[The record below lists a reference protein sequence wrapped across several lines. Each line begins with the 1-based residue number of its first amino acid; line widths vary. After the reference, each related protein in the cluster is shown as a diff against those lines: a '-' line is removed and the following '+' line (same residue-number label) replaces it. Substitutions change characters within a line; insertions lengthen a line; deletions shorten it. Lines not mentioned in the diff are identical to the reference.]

1 MTNTQS
7 NSLAPN
13 ASSMGARSFVMRE
26 WPYLAMLILA
36 LFGVAYAS
44 VTQRPMTFY
53 WLALAPFIGIFC
65 VITRWPDVQGRDMR
79 LRLIW
84 TQALHWAAVLA
95 AMNLIFVADV
105 GQMMNADARALSV
118 LTLLALGTFTAGVH
132 VAAWRICL
140 VGVMLAV
147 GVPAIAW
154 LEQRALLLL
163 LAAGVLLAVTAP
175 FWWPHA
181 KHIDTG
187 GPPDPP

>member
-1 MTNTQS
+1 
-7 NSLAPN
+7 
-13 ASSMGARSFVMRE
+13 
-26 WPYLAMLILA
+26 
-36 LFGVAYAS
+36 
-44 VTQRPMTFY
+44 
-53 WLALAPFIGIFC
+53 
-65 VITRWPDVQGRDMR
+65 
-79 LRLIW
+79 
-84 TQALHWAAVLA
+84 
-95 AMNLIFVADV
+95 MNLIFVADV

-163 LAAGVLLAVTAP
+163 FAAVVVLAVTAP

-181 KHIDTG
+181 KDG
-187 GPPDPP
+187 GGERPASP